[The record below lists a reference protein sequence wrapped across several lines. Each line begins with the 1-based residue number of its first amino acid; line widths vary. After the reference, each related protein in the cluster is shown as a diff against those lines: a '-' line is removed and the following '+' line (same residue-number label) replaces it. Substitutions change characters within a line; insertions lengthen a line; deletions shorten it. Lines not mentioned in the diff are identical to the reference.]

1 MDKAWMDEPR
11 HTQIYIQ
18 GVDNFLDF
26 AFSKSVIGDKILCP
40 CRKCVNSSWK
50 NRSDIREDLICDG
63 FVKGYRTW
71 MFHGETSSSFVDNHD
86 SDEVDSEHSREDDDI
101 SDLVRDLAF
110 GLDDRGEFEDASSE
124 PINDDDLEALQ
135 KLVEGAS
142 QELYPGSKNFSK
154 LRFVVRLLHTPI
166 TDCPVCRCVYIFA

>member
-1 MDKAWMDEPR
+1 MDMPNEPR
-11 HTQIYIQ
+11 DQ
-18 GVDNFLDF
+18 GEVRVAPKTTTAREVAMLPLSMLLVQLITVGVLLL
-26 AFSKSVIGDKILCP
+26 SKLALNDGMSPFVIIVY
-40 CRKCVNSSWK
+40 RN
-50 NRSDIREDLICDG
+50 LIASAVVAPLAVI
-63 FVKGYRTW
+63 F
-71 MFHGETSSSFVDNHD
+71 E

-154 LRFVVRLLHTPI
+154 LRFVQRECDIV
-166 TDCPVCRCVYIFA
+166 D